1 MTGSEH
7 TTFTQDF
14 KQSPYWWEASPP
26 WSSARDAALPAE
38 VDVAIIGSG
47 YTGMHAA
54 VQTARAGLSTV
65 VLDAESAGWGCSTRN
80 GGQISTSVKLAWPA
94 LAKRYGETTAT
105 ALRSEGQ
112 ASLEYI
118 QQFVKD
124 EAIDCS
130 MEVTGRFHGAHSVKA
145 FNKLRGEVGAEH
157 PGDQINAYLVEPEN
171 LAQELGTSAYHGGIV
186 YPHHASVDPGRYYAG
201 LLDVAQTAGASVH
214 TQCRVNSYNKTGK
227 GFHLTT
233 GKGAL
238 RANKVV
244 VATNGHTGNLTP
256 HLQRRVIPIG
266 SYMIATEEI
275 PQSLMQQL
283 MPTNR
288 VLTDSRK
295 LVYYYRPSP
304 DRKRIVFGGRV
315 SLAENDPRL
324 TGPRLHRELVKLFP
338 ELRDIRISH
347 SWVGYVAYTFDTAM
361 HAGEQDGVYHAMGY
375 CGSGVG
381 MASYLGMRIGRQV
394 AYPDEARSVFTNL
407 PFPTRPLYRGKPW
420 FLAPSV
426 MAYRILDRWS

>member
-1 MTGSEH
+1 MIKPELS
-7 TTFTQDF
+7 TFTENF
-14 KQSPYWWEASPP
+14 KQTPYWWEASPP
-26 WSSARDAALPAE
+26 WSSAPDAEWPAE

-54 VQTARAGLSTV
+54 LQTARAGLSTV

-94 LAKRYGETTAT
+94 LARRYGEATAT

-112 ASLEYI
+112 ASLDFI

-124 EAIDCS
+124 ESIDCS
-130 MEVTGRFHGAHSVKA
+130 MELTGRFHGAHSVKA
-145 FNKLRGEVGAEH
+145 FTRLQGEVGSEH
-157 PGDQINAYLVEPEN
+157 PGDQINAYLVQPEE
-171 LAQELGTSAYHGGIV
+171 LAKELGTSAYHGGIV

-201 LLDVAQTAGASVH
+201 LLDVALSAGVSVH
-214 TQCRVNSYNKTGK
+214 TQCRVHSYEKSSG
-227 GFHLTT
+227 GFQLVT

-238 RANKVV
+238 RANKII

-266 SYMIATEEI
+266 SYVIATEEI
-275 PQSLMQQL
+275 PESLMRQL

-288 VLTDSRK
+288 VLSDTRK

-304 DRKRIVFGGRV
+304 DRKRILFGGRV
-315 SLAENDPRL
+315 SLSESDPRL
-324 TGPRLHRELVKLFP
+324 TGPRLHREMIKLFP
-338 ELRDIRISH
+338 ALHDIRISH
-347 SWVGYVAYTFDTAM
+347 SWVGYVAYTFDTSM
-361 HAGEQDGVYHAMGY
+361 HAGEQEGVYHAMGY

-381 MASYLGMRIGRQV
+381 MASYLGMRIGRQL
-394 AYPDEARSVFTNL
+394 AYPDQQRSVFTDL
-407 PFPTRPLYRGKPW
+407 PFPTRPLYKGKPW

-426 MAYRILDRWS
+426 MAYRWMDRWS